1 MGESCPRR
9 HTVMNNPETT
19 VQGCKDN
26 DASTRMKQLE
36 EEVCLLHR
44 TNNTIQQLLMD
55 IHNTIAQ
62 LAIIST
68 PSNNRSSINPTR
80 TTPLQYSSMSSNP
93 MSVRA
98 STPSSTRGDSNPNL
112 EVPFHLF

>member
-1 MGESCPRR
+1 MSSSQ
-9 HTVMNNPETT
+9 N
-19 VQGCKDN
+19 
-26 DASTRMKQLE
+26 KQ
-36 EEVCLLHR
+36 C
-44 TNNTIQQLLMD
+44 NTAIVEGHSQCHCQLV
-55 IHNTIAQ
+55 
-62 LAIIST
+62 IIST
-68 PSNNRSSINPTR
+68 PSNNTLSINPTR